1 MTIFFNEIRKNSG
14 SVNSKLFM
22 SDMAPQFYNAWVSV
36 MGDPRPAKLICT
48 WHVDK
53 AWKEEL
59 RKKAGDLSVEAEL
72 YKLLRIVLQQTEE
85 TVFEN
90 CLQALMQRLKS
101 GSKCQQFHDYFT
113 KEWVPKKSQ
122 WAYCYRR
129 GLQINTNMYVEAFHR
144 VFKRIYLKGKIN
156 KRVDTCL
163 VNLQKYARDMGFDR
177 LIKITKG
184 KMTYRMNM
192 ITEPHHQSLTLPVSS
207 VESLGDGKWKVLSEN
222 GKTSYQVTQ
231 TAPSCPYTGLC
242 NMACTECH
250 VCIHTFQ
257 CTCPDSLIMS
267 TICKHIHLVKRSTLN
282 DGAISHDENATGSV
296 IFDKQQ
302 EEIETVLKC
311 IRSRS
316 DDISKSKS
324 RIKGILL
331 KLLEDLD
338 RSTTSVSLTQLEKQ
352 LMAARSLFI
361 SSNSEKEP
369 DVILLKSQVN
379 APANKKMETQPRF
392 YSTKKRCR
400 KAKVRLARPTFDE
413 QQAFLMDIAKE
424 RSGKTKLVAR
434 KDLNEGT
441 CSLISAIDFTI
452 S

>member
-59 RKKAGDLSVEAEL
+59 RKKASDLSVEAEL

-163 VNLQKYARDMGFDR
+163 VNLQKYAQDMGFDR

-184 KMTYRMNM
+184 KMTYCMNM

-222 GKTSYQVTQ
+222 GKTS
-231 TAPSCPYTGLC
+231 
-242 NMACTECH
+242 
-250 VCIHTFQ
+250 
-257 CTCPDSLIMS
+257 
-267 TICKHIHLVKRSTLN
+267 
-282 DGAISHDENATGSV
+282 
-296 IFDKQQ
+296 
-302 EEIETVLKC
+302 
-311 IRSRS
+311 
-316 DDISKSKS
+316 
-324 RIKGILL
+324 
-331 KLLEDLD
+331 
-338 RSTTSVSLTQLEKQ
+338 
-352 LMAARSLFI
+352 
-361 SSNSEKEP
+361 
-369 DVILLKSQVN
+369 
-379 APANKKMETQPRF
+379 
-392 YSTKKRCR
+392 
-400 KAKVRLARPTFDE
+400 
-413 QQAFLMDIAKE
+413 
-424 RSGKTKLVAR
+424 
-434 KDLNEGT
+434 
-441 CSLISAIDFTI
+441 
-452 S
+452 

>member
-1 MTIFFNEIRKNSG
+1 
-14 SVNSKLFM
+14 
-22 SDMAPQFYNAWVSV
+22 
-36 MGDPRPAKLICT
+36 
-48 WHVDK
+48 
-53 AWKEEL
+53 
-59 RKKAGDLSVEAEL
+59 
-72 YKLLRIVLQQTEE
+72 
-85 TVFEN
+85 
-90 CLQALMQRLKS
+90 
-101 GSKCQQFHDYFT
+101 
-113 KEWVPKKSQ
+113 
-122 WAYCYRR
+122 
-129 GLQINTNMYVEAFHR
+129 MYAEAFHR
-144 VFKRIYLKGKIN
+144 VFKRLYLKGKIN

-184 KMTYRMNM
+184 KMTYRMNV
-192 ITEPHHQSLTLPVSS
+192 ITQRHHQSLTLPVSS
-207 VESLGDGKWKVLSEN
+207 VESLGNGKWKVLSEN
-222 GKTSYQVTQ
+222 GKTYQVTQ
-231 TAPSCPYTGLC
+231 TAPSCPDMGLC

-282 DGAISHDENATGSV
+282 DGAISHDENATASV
-296 IFDKQQ
+296 TFDKQQ

-331 KLLEDLD
+331 QLLEDLD
-338 RSTTSVSLTQLEKQ
+338 KSTTSVSLTQLEKQ

-361 SSNSEKEP
+361 SSKSEKEP
-369 DVILLKSQVN
+369 DVIPLKSQVN

-400 KAKVRLARPTFDE
+400 KAKVQLARTTFDE

-424 RSGKTKLVAR
+424 RSGKTVLVAR

-441 CSLISAIDFTI
+441 CSLISAIDSTI